1 MENNK
6 VNYKLV
12 FYEIKNRRK
21 LYFIILPIVFALSCL
36 YIICIPRIY
45 HSEAVII
52 PEAEGSA
59 SGGTSALSSLAS
71 TIGLGLGTMQ
81 STDAIT
87 PLLYPEVLNDNGF
100 VSKLFKVKVNS
111 KDGAI
116 KTDYYTYIKKYQKSP
131 WWDLVFGWLRSKFS
145 NKQNH
150 LISTNSKYDP
160 YNLSKDETDIVEAMK
175 NNIGF
180 TVDKKTGAITIS
192 AKAQDP
198 YICKILVDS
207 VRQHLQAFIIKYRT
221 SKAENDVLYYEK
233 LTREAK
239 DAYERSRQRYG
250 TFADSNTDVILESFH
265 AKQNDLE
272 NEMQL
277 KYNAYST
284 LSNQLQIAKAKLQER
299 TPVFTLIKGAVV
311 PTKPDSPKRMKFVL
325 IMTFMAFL
333 ATSIYVLRDI
343 ISTKE
348 DVK

>member
-71 TIGLGLGTMQ
+71 TIGLDLGTMQ

-250 TFADSNTDVILESFH
+250 TFAD
-265 AKQNDLE
+265 
-272 NEMQL
+272 
-277 KYNAYST
+277 
-284 LSNQLQIAKAKLQER
+284 
-299 TPVFTLIKGAVV
+299 
-311 PTKPDSPKRMKFVL
+311 
-325 IMTFMAFL
+325 
-333 ATSIYVLRDI
+333 
-343 ISTKE
+343 
-348 DVK
+348 